1 MHCINLRHPWKS
13 EVQDDL
19 TRWSR
24 KFNWPAELEVGEV
37 VELVIEPASLAT
49 MIILNDQSL
58 EIRERTEITPQL
70 KKSNRLVIITPAGP
84 DALPFAVKLEIKASG
99 RES

>member
-13 EVQDDL
+13 EVQGDS

-24 KFNWPAELEVGEV
+24 KFNWPAELEAGEV

-49 MIILNDQSL
+49 AIVLNDQPL
-58 EIRERTEITPQL
+58 EIRERTDITPLL
-70 KKSNRLVIITPAGP
+70 KKSSRLIITTSTGP
-84 DALPFAVKLEIKASG
+84 DALPFAVKLEIKA
-99 RES
+99 